1 MEFINLKAQYSRIK
15 KTVDSSIDNVLSHGK
30 YIMGP
35 EVELLETQLK
45 EYVDSKYSISCS
57 SGTDALLMALLALDV
72 KPGDAIITTPFTFI
86 ATAEVVSLLGATPV
100 FVDIDPKTFNINSSL
115 IEDKID
121 EVYSKTN
128 LNIKAIIPVNIF
140 GLPCDYDKIKSISNK
155 YNIEIIEDAA
165 QSFGAEYKNQ
175 KSCSL
180 SDLSCTS
187 FFPAKPLGCYG
198 DGGAIFTNDSVLN
211 DKLCSIRVHGKGNH
225 KYDNINIGINGRL
238 DTIQAAVLIE
248 KLKIFNDEIE
258 QRQTVAKKYN
268 DCLKDYF
275 DLQYIPKDYKSAWAQ
290 FCLLAEDSLSRE
302 KIINYLSDKNIP
314 TAIYYPKPLHMQ
326 EAFSKLLNV
335 DLDNSFNITEDIS
348 SRIFSIPMHP
358 YLSDDEIGQI
368 CTALIKVKNEL

>member
-1 MEFINLKAQYSRIK
+1 MDFINLKKQYLEIK
-15 KTVDSSIDNVLSHGK
+15 DEVDSSITAVLSHGK

-35 EVELLETQLK
+35 EVELLENELK
-45 EYVDSKYSISCS
+45 KYVDSKYSISCS
-57 SGTDALLMALLALDV
+57 SGTDALLMALLAIDV

-100 FVDIDPKTFNINSSL
+100 FVDIDSKTFNIDPDL
-115 IEDKID
+115 IELKIN
-121 EVYSKTN
+121 EIHSKTN

-140 GLPCDYDKIKSISNK
+140 GLPCDYDKIKSLSKK

-165 QSFGAEYKNQ
+165 QSFGAQYNSQ

-180 SDLSCTS
+180 SNLSCTS

-198 DGGAIFTNDSVLN
+198 DGGAIFTNDPDLN
-211 DKLCSIRVHGKGNH
+211 EKLCSIRVHGKGNH

-258 QRQTVAKKYN
+258 QRQAVAKKYN
-268 DCLKDYF
+268 DYLKDYF

>member
-1 MEFINLKAQYSRIK
+1 MDFINLKKQYLEIK
-15 KTVDSSIDNVLSHGK
+15 DEVDSSITAVLSHGK

-35 EVELLETQLK
+35 EVELLENELK
-45 EYVDSKYSISCS
+45 KYVDSKYSISCS
-57 SGTDALLMALLALDV
+57 SGTDALLMALLAIDV

-100 FVDIDPKTFNINSSL
+100 FVDIDSKTFNIDPDL
-115 IEDKID
+115 IELKIN
-121 EVYSKTN
+121 EIHSKTN

-140 GLPCDYDKIKSISNK
+140 GLPCDYDKIKSLSKK
-155 YNIEIIEDAA
+155 YSIEIIEDAA
-165 QSFGAEYKNQ
+165 QSFGAQYNSQ

-180 SDLSCTS
+180 SNLSCTS

-198 DGGAIFTNDSVLN
+198 DGGAIFTNDPDLN
-211 DKLCSIRVHGKGNH
+211 EKLCSIRVHGKGNH

-258 QRQTVAKKYN
+258 QRQAVAKKYN
-268 DCLKDYF
+268 DYLKDYF
-275 DLQYIPKDYKSAWAQ
+275 DLQYVPKDYKSAWAQ
-290 FCLLAEDSLSRE
+290 FCLLAEDSVSRE

>member
-1 MEFINLKAQYSRIK
+1 MDFINLKKQYLEIK
-15 KTVDSSIDNVLSHGK
+15 DEVDSSITAVLSHGK

-35 EVELLETQLK
+35 EVELLENELK
-45 EYVDSKYSISCS
+45 KYVDSKYSISCS
-57 SGTDALLMALLALDV
+57 SGTDALLMALLAIDV

-100 FVDIDPKTFNINSSL
+100 FVDIDSKTFNIDPDL
-115 IEDKID
+115 IELKIN
-121 EVYSKTN
+121 EIHSKTN

-140 GLPCDYDKIKSISNK
+140 GLPCDYDKIKSLSKK
-155 YNIEIIEDAA
+155 YSIEIIEDAA
-165 QSFGAEYKNQ
+165 QSFGAQYNSQ

-180 SDLSCTS
+180 SNLSCTS

-198 DGGAIFTNDSVLN
+198 DGGAIFTNDPDLN
-211 DKLCSIRVHGKGNH
+211 EKLCSIRVHGKGNH

-258 QRQTVAKKYN
+258 QRQAVAKKYN
-268 DCLKDYF
+268 DYLKDYF

>member
-100 FVDIDPKTFNINSSL
+100 FVDIDPKTFNIDPDL
-115 IEDKID
+115 IEEKIN

-155 YNIEIIEDAA
+155 YNIEIINLE
-165 QSFGAEYKNQ
+165 
-175 KSCSL
+175 
-180 SDLSCTS
+180 
-187 FFPAKPLGCYG
+187 
-198 DGGAIFTNDSVLN
+198 
-211 DKLCSIRVHGKGNH
+211 
-225 KYDNINIGINGRL
+225 
-238 DTIQAAVLIE
+238 
-248 KLKIFNDEIE
+248 
-258 QRQTVAKKYN
+258 
-268 DCLKDYF
+268 
-275 DLQYIPKDYKSAWAQ
+275 W
-290 FCLLAEDSLSRE
+290 
-302 KIINYLSDKNIP
+302 
-314 TAIYYPKPLHMQ
+314 
-326 EAFSKLLNV
+326 
-335 DLDNSFNITEDIS
+335 
-348 SRIFSIPMHP
+348 
-358 YLSDDEIGQI
+358 
-368 CTALIKVKNEL
+368 

>member
-1 MEFINLKAQYSRIK
+1 M
-15 KTVDSSIDNVLSHGK
+15 
-30 YIMGP
+30 
-35 EVELLETQLK
+35 
-45 EYVDSKYSISCS
+45 
-57 SGTDALLMALLALDV
+57 
-72 KPGDAIITTPFTFI
+72 
-86 ATAEVVSLLGATPV
+86 
-100 FVDIDPKTFNINSSL
+100 
-115 IEDKID
+115 
-121 EVYSKTN
+121 
-128 LNIKAIIPVNIF
+128 
-140 GLPCDYDKIKSISNK
+140 
-155 YNIEIIEDAA
+155 
-165 QSFGAEYKNQ
+165 
-175 KSCSL
+175 
-180 SDLSCTS
+180 SCTS

-198 DGGAIFTNDSVLN
+198 DGGAIFTNNSVLN

-248 KLKIFNDEIE
+248 KLKVFNDEIE

-268 DCLKDYF
+268 DYLKDYF